1 MRMAARSRSCQQ
13 TAANSL
19 SAGLTFRFKTRSSLA
34 AAIILAVSLT
44 ACSLAE
50 FDVTSHRAEDL
61 SDAIADLRPATTPLY
76 AVLNLDPDRLWTG
89 MVRVAPEETSLPD
102 TLVAENVVS
111 LSFAGS
117 PDDDT
122 LAATVEAAT
131 GIPVRFGHR
140 QHKLLVAHDLGEA
153 QRLR

>member
-1 MRMAARSRSCQQ
+1 MTASLVGVTALPQIRQ
-13 TAANSL
+13 TP
-19 SAGLTFRFKTRSSLA
+19 SLA

-61 SDAIADLRPATTPLY
+61 SDAIADLRPATTPPY

-122 LAATVEAAT
+122 LAGTVEAAT

>member
-1 MRMAARSRSCQQ
+1 MRMAARGRSCQQ

-50 FDVTSHRAEDL
+50 FDLTSHRAEDL
-61 SDAIADLRPATTPLY
+61 SDAIADLRPATTPPY

-111 LSFAGS
+111 LLFAGS

-122 LAATVEAAT
+122 LPPQSRPQPASLCASGTDSTSSSLRMISA
-131 GIPVRFGHR
+131 
-140 QHKLLVAHDLGEA
+140 
-153 QRLR
+153 RLSA